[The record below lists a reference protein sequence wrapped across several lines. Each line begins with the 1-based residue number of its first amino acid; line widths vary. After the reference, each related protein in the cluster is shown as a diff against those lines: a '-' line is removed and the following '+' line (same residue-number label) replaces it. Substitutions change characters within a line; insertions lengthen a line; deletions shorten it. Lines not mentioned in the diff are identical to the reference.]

1 MEVTMKRI
9 PILLASSCLLLAWAT
24 FAGAQRDLSRVVV
37 GAQPVADGLWMLTGA
52 GGNIGVCAGGGEVL
66 MIDTQYGPLVP
77 RIRAVAD
84 SLTGSQPVRLVL
96 NTHYHGDHVSGDSA
110 MAAAGAVI
118 VAHEN
123 VRRRMSVAQHNS
135 TFDVTMPAAPA
146 EALPAVTFAD
156 SLTVHLGVREVR
168 VFHVPPAHTDGD
180 AVAWFP
186 AVDALHLGDLFFNGS
201 YPVIDAS
208 AGGSIDGMIRAVDL
222 ILPLVGPATKV
233 IPGHGPLG
241 DRAALLRYRDMLV
254 TVRDRVTKLVRA
266 GETLDQVVAAKPTAD
281 LDATWGQGFMKPD
294 RFLRMVY
301 QGLAGPGTAGK
312 KGD

>member
-1 MEVTMKRI
+1 MKRT
-9 PILLASSCLLLAWAT
+9 PILLVLSCLLLIGAASVR
-24 FAGAQRDLSRVVV
+24 AQRDFAQVVMRP
-37 GAQPVADGLWMLTGA
+37 QPVADGLWMLTGA

-66 MIDTQYGPLVP
+66 LIDTQYGPLVP
-77 RIRAVAD
+77 RIRAVVD
-84 SLTGSQPVRLVL
+84 SLTGGLPVRFVL

-123 VRRRMSVAQHNS
+123 VRQRMSVAQHNS

-156 SLTVHLGVREVR
+156 SITFHLGAREVC

-180 AVAWFP
+180 ALAWLP
-186 AVDALHLGDLFFNGS
+186 AADALHMGDLFFNGF

-208 AGGSIDGMIRAVDL
+208 AGGSIDGMIRALDR
-222 ILPLVGPATKV
+222 ILPLAGPATKI

-241 DRAALLRYRDMLV
+241 DRAALLRYRGMLV
-254 TVRDRVTKLVRA
+254 TVRERVTKLVLE
-266 GETLDQVVAAKPTAD
+266 GKTLDQVVAAKPTAD
-281 LDATWGQGFMKPD
+281 LDGTWGLGFMKPD
-294 RFLRMVY
+294 RFLKMVY
-301 QGLAGPGTAGK
+301 QGLARDPAGSK
-312 KGD
+312 RN